1 MTDVAHMS
9 QPEGATLRFAETMT
23 GTWRRTGEDV
33 DRPMHFDVRAETT
46 SPLSPFG
53 TVLGTLDGTLSAGGL
68 AGEAAVTGTIEVSP
82 IEQRR
87 IRYILDLI
95 GDDGRQYRFDGW
107 KSISWL
113 RLLPTWTTLPGTI
126 YDGTGAV
133 VGTATLR
140 FALRHTPALVA
151 SARIRRPPGGG
162 TTPLEERRWNGSS
175 GKLEVW
181 YDTFT
186 DPVTGDGFWLHHE
199 LVAPTR
205 GAPAYAH
212 GWAAV
217 FPADGVPTWDRF
229 GPVAVEDGSWFTAG
243 MVRAEP
249 GIRRGNAGGIR
260 WDLRCEDGCEPM
272 FTFPAVTWR
281 RPLLPS
287 AQIVAS
293 PCAAFRGSVR
303 VGERVFELDGARGAS
318 ARIYGNGNAEKWAWL
333 HADLG
338 DGDLLEIVAAVARH
352 RPLDRLSALPF
363 VQLRF
368 RGLDWPKSSL
378 AAAFRFRAGMGLPEW
393 SIQGRSG
400 NCRLRVKVIQPAE
413 RCVTIEYVDPDGSRA
428 ICTNTERA
436 DAHIVLEAKT
446 AGCWRVERRWNLN
459 GTAHAEIGTR
469 R

>member
-1 MTDVAHMS
+1 MTDVAPMS
-9 QPEGATLRFAETMT
+9 PPERYTLRFAETMT
-23 GTWRRTGEDV
+23 GTWRRAGEDV
-33 DRPMHFDVRAETT
+33 DRPIQFEVSAETV
-46 SPLSPFG
+46 SPLRPFG
-53 TVLGTLDGTLSAGGL
+53 TVLGTLVGTLSAGGL
-68 AGEAAVTGTIEVSP
+68 ASNASVTGTIEVSP

-87 IRYILDLI
+87 IRYSLDLI
-95 GDDGRQYRFDGW
+95 GDDGGRYRFDGW

-113 RLLPTWTTLPGTI
+113 RLASTWTTLPGTI

-140 FALRHTPALVA
+140 FAPRHTPALLA
-151 SARIRRPPGGG
+151 SARIRRRPGGG
-162 TTPLEERRWNGSS
+162 DAPLEERRWNGTP

-199 LVAPTR
+199 LVAPTGR
-205 GAPAYAH
+205 EPAYAH
-212 GWAAV
+212 GWVAA
-217 FPADGVPTWDRF
+217 FPADGVPTWGRF
-229 GPVAVEDGSWFTAG
+229 GPVAVEDGLWFAAG

-249 GIRRGNAGGIR
+249 GIRRGNAGAIH
-260 WDLRCEDGCEPM
+260 WDLHYEDGCKPM
-272 FTFPAVTWR
+272 FTFPAVAWR
-281 RPLLPS
+281 HPLLPS

-293 PCAAFRGSVR
+293 PCAIFRGSVR
-303 VGERVFELDGARGAS
+303 VGSRVFKLSDARGGS
-318 ARIYGNGNAEKWAWL
+318 ARIYGNGNAEEWVWL

-352 RPLDRLSALPF
+352 RPLNRLRALPF
-363 VQLRF
+363 VQLRLGG
-368 RGLDWPKSSL
+368 RDWPKSSL
-378 AAAFRFRAGMGLPEW
+378 AAAPRFRAKVGPSEW

-400 NCRLRVKVIQPAE
+400 NRRLHVSVDQPTE
-413 RCVTIEYVDPDGSRA
+413 RCVAVGYTDPDGTRA

-436 DAHIVLEAKT
+436 DAHIVLEVKT
-446 AGCWRVERRWNLN
+446 TGRWQVERQWTLD